1 MNNKEDV
8 GRAVCIFIIVVVLGI
23 IFRACDAV
31 DERREARR
39 HTKPAETVRVWV
51 IDHYID
57 FEKVR

>member
-1 MNNKEDV
+1 MNNNQDIGK
-8 GRAVCIFIIVVVLGI
+8 AVCIFIIVVVLGI
-23 IFRACDAV
+23 IFRACDAI

-39 HTKPAETVRVWV
+39 HTKSAETVRVWV